1 MTTLLTRILLELEV
15 PHTKSFSDNLYNE
28 HPYRY
33 TLYGIQ
39 QMLSRYN
46 IKTTTVRLKDK
57 EDLSKIDTPFLA
69 EAYNDIVIVKQMS
82 KDGNFIYD
90 WYGQEMKSSSEDFKK
105 EATGIIMQI
114 LPDKSSREPHYK
126 THKRKEY
133 TDNAEYLC
141 IAILFLSLLALTY
154 LHQNTC
160 SSIMSIAFAITNAIG
175 AIISYLIVRKTLNYD
190 SVLADKICQMSKV
203 STCNDILQ
211 SKASKIFNRY
221 GWGEIGLGYFG
232 SSAIVAL
239 ISSNLTNAISFYS
252 IIGMLFPVWSL
263 WYQKFKAKMW
273 CPLCLC
279 ILLVLVVEGVLGC
292 YILSNIIA
300 RIDTTIVQNII
311 MMGLIYAITIL
322 VICKIVD
329 LLQSRNEASQMKY
342 KLSQIKY
349 KPSIINTLLDNEKSY
364 DCSESTSCIIFG
376 NKNSNYKLTVLSNPY
391 CQPCAQMH
399 KYLQRLLDAGCQ
411 IQYVFNYF
419 SEDFS
424 NVNKLLIATY
434 FKYGEQEAWN
444 IFSEWYT
451 GGKNKQAK
459 FFPKEID
466 ASNQLVAEEFERH
479 EKWIE
484 TTGFSA
490 TPTLLLNGK
499 TLPSIYNV
507 EDIAF
512 MVENGL

>member
-1 MTTLLTRILLELEV
+1 MSEYVLIL
-15 PHTKSFSDNLYNE
+15 
-28 HPYRY
+28 
-33 TLYGIQ
+33 I
-39 QMLSRYN
+39 
-46 IKTTTVRLKDK
+46 
-57 EDLSKIDTPFLA
+57 
-69 EAYNDIVIVKQMS
+69 
-82 KDGNFIYD
+82 
-90 WYGQEMKSSSEDFKK
+90 
-105 EATGIIMQI
+105 
-114 LPDKSSREPHYK
+114 
-126 THKRKEY
+126 
-133 TDNAEYLC
+133 
-141 IAILFLSLLALTY
+141 
-154 LHQNTC
+154 
-160 SSIMSIAFAITNAIG
+160 
-175 AIISYLIVRKTLNYD
+175 
-190 SVLADKICQMSKV
+190 SKV
-203 STCNDILQ
+203 ST
-211 SKASKIFNRY
+211 
-221 GWGEIGLGYFG
+221 
-232 SSAIVAL
+232 
-239 ISSNLTNAISFYS
+239 YS
-252 IIGMLFPVWSL
+252 
-263 WYQKFKAKMW
+263 
-273 CPLCLC
+273 
-279 ILLVLVVEGVLGC
+279 
-292 YILSNIIA
+292 
-300 RIDTTIVQNII
+300 VQ
-311 MMGLIYAITIL
+311 
-322 VICKIVD
+322 D
-329 LLQSRNEASQMKY
+329 
-342 KLSQIKY
+342 
-349 KPSIINTLLDNEKSY
+349 TLLDNEKSY

-419 SEDFS
+419 SEDLS

-444 IFSEWYT
+444 IFSGWYT